1 MVCKQGIEFEF
12 RVAGYVPEQHKEY
25 LRLQIEMS
33 EELGFK
39 LLYRE
44 CPDRSSKINFL
55 QSLDIFSVPTVY
67 HEPKGIYVLE
77 ALASGV
83 PVIQPEHGS
92 FPELVGRTGG
102 GLLVE
107 PGNTSDL
114 ADKMATLI
122 RDDCLREQLGSSGA
136 RAVSGF
142 SVEAS
147 ASALL
152 QALDGAMFT

>member
-1 MVCKQGIEFEF
+1 M
-12 RVAGYVPEQHKEY
+12 
-25 LRLQIEMS
+25 
-33 EELGFK
+33 
-39 LLYRE
+39 
-44 CPDRSSKINFL
+44 
-55 QSLDIFSVPTVY
+55 
-67 HEPKGIYVLE
+67 LE

-83 PVIQPEHGS
+83 PVIQPEHGA

-107 PGNTSDL
+107 PGNPSDL

-136 RAVSGF
+136 QAVDGF

-152 QALDGAMFT
+152 QALDEAMFT